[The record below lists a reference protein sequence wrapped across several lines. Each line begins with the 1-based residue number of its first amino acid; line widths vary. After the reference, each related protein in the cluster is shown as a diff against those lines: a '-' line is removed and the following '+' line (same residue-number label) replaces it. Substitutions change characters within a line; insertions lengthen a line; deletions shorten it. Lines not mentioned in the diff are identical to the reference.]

1 MASTLREEYTSSVL
15 TPIAQKRLIRDISH
29 IYRNPLT
36 DHGIYYK
43 HSDSDMTVGYAMII
57 GPTDTPYENG
67 IYLFKFKFPYNYP
80 AIPPHV
86 TYHTNNGYT
95 RFHPNLYKNGKVCL
109 SILNTW
115 QGESWSSCQSIS
127 SVLLT
132 ISSILTKE
140 ALTHEP
146 GISSTHQYTPIYE
159 EIIKYENISSAICN
173 IINCKSTSF
182 SMMELFKSEIIN
194 HLTSKRDD
202 IYSLAKRLITESQNN
217 HGAKNYV
224 LSINFY
230 QHMKSKIDYASLLE
244 RLDELYE
251 SIEN

>member
-1 MASTLREEYTSSVL
+1 
-15 TPIAQKRLIRDISH
+15 
-29 IYRNPLT
+29 
-36 DHGIYYK
+36 
-43 HSDSDMTVGYAMII
+43 MTIGYAMIV
-57 GPTDTPYENG
+57 GPTETPYENG

-115 QGESWSSCQSIS
+115 QGESWSSCQSIR

-132 ISSILTKE
+132 ISSILTKD

-146 GISSTHQYTPIYE
+146 GISVHHQYTPVYE
-159 EIIKYENISSAICN
+159 EIIKYENVSSAICN

-194 HLTSKRDD
+194 HLITKKDD
-202 IYSLAKRLITESQNN
+202 IYKLTNTLLQEANDKHVALR
-217 HGAKNYV
+217 YV

-230 QHMKSKIDYASLLE
+230 GHMKSTIDYDSLIE